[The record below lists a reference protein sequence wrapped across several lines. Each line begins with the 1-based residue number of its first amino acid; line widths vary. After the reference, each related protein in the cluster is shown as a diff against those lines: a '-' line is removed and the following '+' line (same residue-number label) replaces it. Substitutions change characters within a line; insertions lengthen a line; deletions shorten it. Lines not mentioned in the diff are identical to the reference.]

1 MKTQDLKLFIFDF
14 GNVTVQNIYCNHK
27 IAEYLGLD
35 KEVFFEDYAWYSQ
48 PLLDGVIS
56 TRAYWDHVA
65 YRFNLPPIKEELF
78 SKFFFPEPVDITVRL
93 VNALRKA
100 GKRVVGGTNTYA
112 PHYAV
117 LESIGIPKLFDKVYA
132 SHDMGV
138 SKPCDEFFR
147 IILESEGVKGEDA
160 FFIDDV
166 LGYHRGAKSQGI
178 TTFLFNGD
186 DKEERLREAFSWLD
200 F

>member
-1 MKTQDLKLFIFDF
+1 MRCEK
-14 GNVTVQNIYCNHK
+14 
-27 IAEYLGLD
+27 
-35 KEVFFEDYAWYSQ
+35 
-48 PLLDGVIS
+48 
-56 TRAYWDHVA
+56 
-65 YRFNLPPIKEELF
+65 
-78 SKFFFPEPVDITVRL
+78 
-93 VNALRKA
+93 
-100 GKRVVGGTNTYA
+100 
-112 PHYAV
+112 

-166 LGYHRGAKSQGI
+166 LGYHRGAKNQGI